1 MLVTGNVS
9 KNSFNTVEERGGIN
23 WVEEYVG
30 GEEEKVHG
38 ILENWV

>member
-9 KNSFNTVEERGGIN
+9 KNSSDTVEEGGEIS

-30 GEEEKVHG
+30 GEEEEVHG
-38 ILENWV
+38 VLEKWV